1 MLKKKKKG
9 TKDETYMW
17 PEIRFKITLR
27 SHETNIKKSIKNNKA
42 LAKMEGYNAK

>member
-1 MLKKKKKG
+1 MLKKKKG

-17 PEIRFKITLR
+17 PDIRFKITLR

-42 LAKMEGYNAK
+42 FAKMQGYKAK